1 MNVFDIIGPVMI
13 GPSSSH
19 TAGAVRLGK
28 VARTLLNEEV
38 VDVKIQLHGSF
49 AKTYRGHG
57 TDKAL
62 IGGIMDMLPDDIRI
76 RNSLDLAEEQGIKIH
91 FEEIVLD
98 KAHPNTAIIILTGK
112 SGKIVTIKGA
122 SVGGGNIIINN
133 INGLEVELSCQ
144 NTSLVV
150 VHKDT
155 PGTIAAVTNFVA
167 EKGLNIGNFRLSRE
181 EKGGIA
187 VMAIEIDGAENE
199 SINTEISK
207 LPNIISSTMLK
218 RV

>member
-1 MNVFDIIGPVMI
+1 MNVFDIIGPIMI

-38 VDVKIQLHGSF
+38 VDAKIQLHGSF

-57 TDKAL
+57 TDKA
-62 IGGIMDMLPDDIRI
+62 IAGGIMDMLPDDIRI
-76 RNSLDLAEEQGIKIH
+76 RNSLEIAKEQGIIVS
-91 FEEIVLD
+91 FEEVVME
-98 KAHPNTAIIILTGK
+98 KAHPNTALIILTGK
-112 SGKIVTIKGA
+112 SGKIVTLRGA
-122 SVGGGNIIINN
+122 SVGGGNIIINS

-144 NTSLVV
+144 NTSLIV

-167 EKGLNIGNFRLSRE
+167 QNGLNIGNFRLSRE
-181 EKGGIA
+181 EKGGLA

-199 SINTEISK
+199 NLNNEISK

>member
-1 MNVFDIIGPVMI
+1 MNVFDIVGPIMI

-19 TAGAVRLGK
+19 TAGAVRIGK

-38 VDVKIQLHGSF
+38 AEAHILLHGSF

-62 IGGIMDMLPDDIRI
+62 VGGIMDMLPDDIRI
-76 RNSLDLAEEQGIKIH
+76 RHSLELAAEEGIKIS
-91 FEEIVLD
+91 FEETVFD
-98 KAHPNTAIIILTGK
+98 KAHPNTALIRLTGK
-112 SGKIVTIKGA
+112 SGKLVTVRGA
-122 SVGGGNIIINN
+122 SVGGGNITINN

-144 NTSLVV
+144 NTTLIV

-155 PGTIAAVTNFVA
+155 PGTIAAVTSFVA
-167 EKGLNIGNFRLSRE
+167 ENGVNIGNFRLSRE
-181 EKGGIA
+181 ERGGLA

-199 SINTEISK
+199 SLNEQISK
-207 LPNIISSTMLK
+207 LPNVISSTMLK
-218 RV
+218 RL

>member
-1 MNVFDIIGPVMI
+1 MNVFDIIGPIMI

-38 VDVKIQLHGSF
+38 ADVKIQLHGSF

-76 RNSLDLAEEQGIKIH
+76 RNSLELAKEKGIRIR
-91 FEEIVLD
+91 FEEVVLD
-98 KAHPNTAIIILTGK
+98 KAHPNTAIIIITGI
-112 SGKIVTIKGA
+112 SGRIVTLKGA
-122 SVGGGNIIINN
+122 SVGGGNIIISS
-133 INGLEVELSCQ
+133 INGLDVELSCQ

-155 PGTIAAVTNFVA
+155 PGTIAAVTHFVA

-181 EKGGIA
+181 EKGGLA
-187 VMAIEIDGAENE
+187 VMTIEIDGPENE
-199 SINTEISK
+199 SINSEIAK

-218 RV
+218 RI

>member
-1 MNVFDIIGPVMI
+1 MNVFDIIGPIMI

-19 TAGAVRLGK
+19 TAGAVRIGK

-38 VDVKIQLHGSF
+38 VEAKIMLHGSF

-62 IGGIMDMLPDDIRI
+62 VGGIMDMLPDDIRI
-76 RNSLDLAEEQGIKIH
+76 RHSLELAEEQGIKVT
-91 FEEIVLD
+91 FEEVVFD
-98 KAHPNTAIIILTGK
+98 KVHPNTALIHLTGI
-112 SGKIVTIKGA
+112 SGKIVTVRGA
-122 SVGGGNIIINN
+122 SVGGGNIIINS

-144 NTSLVV
+144 NTSLIV

-155 PGTIAAVTNFVA
+155 PGTIAGVTSFVA
-167 EKGLNIGNFRLSRE
+167 KNGVNIGNFRLSRE
-181 EKGGIA
+181 ERGGLA

-199 SINTEISK
+199 TLNDEISK
-207 LPNIISSTMLK
+207 LPNVISSTMLK
-218 RV
+218 RI

>member
-19 TAGAVRLGK
+19 TAGAVRIGK
-28 VARTLLNEEV
+28 VARTLLHEEV
-38 VDVKIQLHGSF
+38 IEAKIMLHGSF

-62 IGGIMDMLPDDIRI
+62 VGGIMDMLPDDIRI
-76 RNSLDLAEEQGIKIH
+76 RHSLALAKEQGIKVS
-91 FEEIVLD
+91 FEEIVID
-98 KAHPNTAIIILTGK
+98 KAHPNTAVIHLTGK
-112 SGKIVTIKGA
+112 SGKNVTIRGA

-144 NTSLVV
+144 NTSLIV

-155 PGTIAAVTNFVA
+155 PGTIAAVTSFVA
-167 EKGLNIGNFRLSRE
+167 KSGVNIGNFRLSRE
-181 EKGGIA
+181 ERGGLA

-199 SINTEISK
+199 SLNEEISK
-207 LPNIISSTMLK
+207 LSNVISSTMLK